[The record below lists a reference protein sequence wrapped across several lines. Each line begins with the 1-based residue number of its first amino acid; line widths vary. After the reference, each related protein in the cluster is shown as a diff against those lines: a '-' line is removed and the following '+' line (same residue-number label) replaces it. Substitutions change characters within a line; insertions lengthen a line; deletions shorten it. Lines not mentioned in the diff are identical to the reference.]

1 VYYCSDPIKIYHLH
15 HQRHQEDLPFWQ
27 ALAQIYGAPT
37 LELGCGTGRVLLPF
51 LRAGINGV
59 GVDHDFEMLN
69 CLRNLAAADHLSPNV
84 ILTDFTQMNLRAK
97 FKVILLPCNTYST
110 LDHDKR
116 QAVLNSV
123 RHNLAPGGVFAI
135 SVPNPA
141 ALLELPEYSH
151 PQIEEAFPWPD
162 SDVMIQVSS
171 SWTRT
176 SDLLTLIWHYDLLT
190 PDGRSKRYDRST
202 THFIETSNAILAEI
216 ESAGYSIKV
225 LYGDFDR
232 SAYSLRAPNLIMVLN
247 INIE

>member
-37 LELGCGTGRVLLPF
+37 LELGCGTGRVLMPF
-51 LRAGINGV
+51 LRAGINGF

-84 ILTDFTQMNLRAK
+84 ILTDFTHMNLRAK
-97 FKVILLPCNTYST
+97 FKVILLPCNAYST

-116 QAVLNSV
+116 QALLNNV

-141 ALLELPEYSH
+141 ALLELPEYGH
-151 PQIEEAFPWPD
+151 PQIEDAFPWPD

-176 SDLLTLIWHYDLLT
+176 SDLFTLIWHYDLLT

-216 ESAGYSIKV
+216 ESAGYSIKE

-232 SAYSLRAPNLIMVLN
+232 SVFSLQAPNLIMILN
-247 INIE
+247 LQH